1 MSDHRSPG
9 PHTDPA
15 DRAVRDLADGHVR
28 RLAELDPVLA
38 GDLGHTERQDELPD
52 LSPAGTADVVAACRD
67 TLRRLAALPEPQ
79 DPDERR
85 CARLLA
91 ERLDAHIDHAES
103 GEPLRAVQE
112 LFGPLATVRTAFTL
126 MPVEDEAGWATVA
139 ARMAAVPEAMA
150 QYRESLAEGRRRGL
164 LAAPRQVVR
173 VAEQIEAWNAEAGG
187 RGWFAAFAAQADVGD
202 AVRADLDR
210 GAAAAAG
217 ALAGLRDWL
226 RAEYL
231 PAAEGTPDGVGP
243 ERYRIASRYWNGADI
258 DPDEV
263 YAWGWSEFRRL
274 RAEMAAEA
282 DRIVP
287 GGTTREAMAHLD
299 AEGGAAG
306 IVDGGEAARAHL
318 QKVMDETI
326 AELDGT
332 HFDLS
337 GRIREVESRLAPAG
351 SAAAPY
357 YTPPSLDF
365 SRPGRTWLPATPDDR
380 YRMWDLISTWYH
392 EGVPGHHLQLASWA
406 LRSSEL
412 STFQTSLAGAV
423 SADVEGW
430 ALYAE
435 LLMDELGH
443 HTDPGTRLGYLN
455 GQMLRAVRVVIDLG
469 MHLSLPIPDDSPV
482 GAGLRWT
489 PELGREFFGRHVGG
503 GDALADSE
511 LLRYLGGP
519 GQAIGYKLGE
529 RAWLTGRERARA
541 AHTARGETFDLAAW
555 HAAALA
561 QGTLGLDDL
570 VPELA
575 ALPAR
580 PVRSGRP
587 R

>member
-1 MSDHRSPG
+1 MSDHTHPSPVG
-9 PHTDPA
+9 A
-15 DRAVRDLADGHVR
+15 DRAVRDLADDHVR
-28 RLAELDPVLA
+28 RLAELDPIVA
-38 GDLGHTERQDELPD
+38 GDLGFDDRQDELPD
-52 LSPAGTADVVAACRD
+52 LSPDGTAALVAAARD
-67 TLRRLAALPEPQ
+67 TLDRLAALAEPT

-85 CARLLA
+85 CARLLT
-91 ERLDAHIDHAES
+91 ERLGAQIDHVES

-126 MPVEDEAGWATVA
+126 MPVEDDGDWATVA
-139 ARMAAVPEAMA
+139 ARMARVPAALE
-150 QYRESLAEGRRRGL
+150 QYRASLSEGRRRGL

-173 VAEQIEAWNAEAGG
+173 VAEQIDAWNADAAG
-187 RGWFAAFAAQADVGD
+187 RGWFAAFAAPAEVG
-202 AVRADLDR
+202 APVRADLDR
-210 GAAAAAG
+210 GAAAASA
-217 ALAGLRDWL
+217 ALAELGSWL
-226 RAEYL
+226 RTEYL
-231 PAAEGTPDGVGP
+231 PAAEGTPDAVGAD
-243 ERYRIASRYWNGADI
+243 RYRIASRLWNGADI

-274 RAEMAAEA
+274 REEMAVEA
-282 DRIVP
+282 GRIVP
-287 GGTTREAMAHLD
+287 GGSVRDAMTLLDTDGGTTGVVE
-299 AEGGAAG
+299 
-306 IVDGGEAARAHL
+306 GGEAARAHL
-318 QKVMDETI
+318 QKIMDDTI

-357 YTPPSLDF
+357 YTPPTLDF

-380 YRMWDLISTWYH
+380 YPMWDLISTWYH

-412 STFQTSLAGAV
+412 STFQTSLVGAV

-443 HTDPGTRLGYLN
+443 HTDPGSRLGYLN

-469 MHLSLPIPDDSPV
+469 MHLSLRVPDDSPV
-482 GAGLRWT
+482 GAGQVWT
-489 PELGREFFGRHVGG
+489 PELGREFFGRHVGA
-503 GDALADSE
+503 GDAMADSE

-541 AHTARGETFDLAAW
+541 AHTARGESFDLAAW

-570 VPELA
+570 VPELER
-575 ALPAR
+575 L
-580 PVRSGRP
+580 
-587 R
+587 

>member
-1 MSDHRSPG
+1 MTDHTR
-9 PHTDPA
+9 
-15 DRAVRDLADGHVR
+15 RVRDLADDHVR
-28 RLAELDPVLA
+28 RLAELDPIVA
-38 GDLGHTERQDELPD
+38 GDLGYAERQDELPD
-52 LSPAGTADVVAACRD
+52 LSPDGIAADVAVCRD
-67 TLRRLAALPEPQ
+67 TLDRLAALPEPT

-85 CARLLA
+85 CARLLT
-91 ERLDAHIDHAES
+91 ERLGARIAHAES

-112 LFGPLATVRTAFTL
+112 LFGPLATIRTAFTL
-126 MPVEDEAGWATVA
+126 MPLDGEDAWATVA
-139 ARMAAVPEAMA
+139 ARMANVPAA
-150 QYRESLAEGRRRGL
+150 LDQYRASLAEGRRRGL

-173 VAEQIEAWNAEAGG
+173 VAEQIAAWNADAGG
-187 RGWFAAFAAQADVGD
+187 RGWFAAFAEPAEVGP
-202 AVRADLDR
+202 AVRAGLDR

-226 RAEYL
+226 CAEYL
-231 PAAEGTPDGVGP
+231 PVAEGTPDGVGP
-243 ERYRIASRYWNGADI
+243 DRYRIACRYWNGADI
-258 DPDEV
+258 DPGEV
-263 YAWGWSEFRRL
+263 YAWGWSEFRRI
-274 RAEMAAEA
+274 RAEMDAEA
-282 DRIVP
+282 DRVLP
-287 GGTTREAMAHLD
+287 GATTREAMAFLD
-299 AEGGAAG
+299 TDGGTTGVIEGGA
-306 IVDGGEAARAHL
+306 AARAHL
-318 QKVMDETI
+318 QKIMDSTI

-337 GRIREVESRLAPAG
+337 GRLRAVESRLAPAG

-380 YRMWDLISTWYH
+380 YPLWDLISTWYH

-412 STFQTSLAGAV
+412 STFQTSLVGAV

-435 LLMDELGH
+435 RLMDELGY
-443 HTDPGTRLGYLN
+443 HTDPGSRLGYLN
-455 GQMLRAVRVVIDLG
+455 AQMMRAVRVVIDLG
-469 MHLSLPIPDDSPV
+469 MHLGLRVPGDSPV
-482 GAGLRWT
+482 GAGETWT
-489 PELGREFFGRHVGG
+489 PELGREFFGLHVGG

-529 RAWLTGRERARA
+529 RAWLTGRDRARI
-541 AHTARGETFDLAAW
+541 AHEARGETFDLAAW

-575 ALPAR
+575 ELR
-580 PVRSGRP
+580 
-587 R
+587 

>member
-1 MSDHRSPG
+1 MSDHTHPSPVG
-9 PHTDPA
+9 A
-15 DRAVRDLADGHVR
+15 DRAVRDLADDHVR
-28 RLAELDPVLA
+28 RLAELDPIVA
-38 GDLGHTERQDELPD
+38 GDLGFDDRQDELPD
-52 LSPAGTADVVAACRD
+52 LSPAGTAAVVAAARD
-67 TLRRLAALPEPQ
+67 TLGRLAALAEPT

-85 CARLLA
+85 CARLLT
-91 ERLDAHIDHAES
+91 ERLGAQIDHVES

-126 MPVEDEAGWATVA
+126 MPVEDDGDWATVA
-139 ARMAAVPEAMA
+139 ARMARVPAALE
-150 QYRESLAEGRRRGL
+150 QYRASLSEGRRRGL

-173 VAEQIEAWNAEAGG
+173 VAEQIDAWNADAGG
-187 RGWFAAFAAQADVGD
+187 RGWFAAFAAPAEV
-202 AVRADLDR
+202 AAPVRAALDR
-210 GAAAAAG
+210 GAAAASA
-217 ALAGLRDWL
+217 ALAELGSWL
-226 RAEYL
+226 RTEYL
-231 PAAEGTPDGVGP
+231 PAAEGTPDGVGAD
-243 ERYRIASRYWNGADI
+243 RYRIASRLWNGADI

-274 RAEMAAEA
+274 REEMAVEA
-282 DRIVP
+282 GRIVP
-287 GGTTREAMAHLD
+287 GGSVRDAMTLLDTDGGTTGVVE
-299 AEGGAAG
+299 
-306 IVDGGEAARAHL
+306 GGEAARAHL
-318 QKVMDETI
+318 QKIMDDTI

-357 YTPPSLDF
+357 YTPPTLDF

-380 YRMWDLISTWYH
+380 YPMWDLISTWYH

-412 STFQTSLAGAV
+412 STFQTSLVGAV

-443 HTDPGTRLGYLN
+443 HADPGSRLGYLN

-469 MHLSLPIPDDSPV
+469 MHLSLRVPDDSPV
-482 GAGLRWT
+482 GAGQVWT
-489 PELGREFFGRHVGG
+489 PELGREFFGRHVGAP
-503 GDALADSE
+503 DAMADSE

-570 VPELA
+570 VPELER
-575 ALPAR
+575 L
-580 PVRSGRP
+580 
-587 R
+587 